1 MDIKKFCSNYSTP
14 QLQEQLE
21 ECKNQR
27 DDIINRFADPDHI
40 NNMLQTMINKE
51 AHLLDKEQIHVML
64 VFLVNSLNIEVTE
77 KELFRR
83 EMEDE

>member
-1 MDIKKFCSNYSTP
+1 MDIKKFCSDYSTSE
-14 QLQEQLE
+14 LQAQLE
-21 ECKNQR
+21 ECRNQR